1 MPTVKDAFYVAHP
14 EALAML
20 RISKRD
26 WKAAAAM
33 TDIEVFEEVTWGF
46 HCSRRLR
53 KLSKAGF
60 MASAKR
66 MIRSPTL
73 PFNSATK

>member
-1 MPTVKDAFYVAHP
+1 MPTVKDAFYVANP

-33 TDIEVFEEVTWGF
+33 TNIEVFEEVTWGF
-46 HCSRRLR
+46 QCNKRLR
-53 KLSKAGF
+53 KLSKPGF
-60 MASAKR
+60 MASVKWMFPSP
-66 MIRSPTL
+66 MIWFS
-73 PFNSATK
+73 